1 MDFWAQHKDF
11 VLKILAGFGVFLV
24 ALIARGIAFGDEL
37 EDASKENR
45 KLSSEIKAMKIATPS
60 EIRGLEGARDKLKVN
75 ARNISAQIAWVGTAE
90 ELEPKLI
97 ERALGYL
104 RPNREDP
111 QRLPAAVRLAQDAI
125 RANLNGG
132 FGELRGAIE
141 DELVNEA
148 SEKNIRIE
156 RDLGFA
162 QITELQPEEL
172 EKYLLQ
178 LELATRVVRY
188 CIDAEVDAIEE
199 IRVEQRGTT
208 VIPGGNPEF
217 LREYPVRIR
226 FRASQAAMLKVFRAL
241 DNNKPTAPD
250 RGVSIERTERPR
262 DHVIVEATLLAI
274 AVNLDAGFAA
284 EAKE

>member
-1 MDFWAQHKDF
+1 VDFWAQHKDF

-37 EDASKENR
+37 EEASRDNK
-45 KLSSEIKAMKIATPS
+45 KLNSEIKAMKIATAS
-60 EIRGLEGARDKLKVN
+60 EIRGLESARDKLKSN
-75 ARNISAQIAWVGTAE
+75 AETISAQVAWVGTPE
-90 ELEPKLI
+90 ELESKLI
-97 ERALGYL
+97 ERSLSYL

-162 QITELQPEEL
+162 QITELEPDEL

-178 LELATRVVRY
+178 LELTTRVVRY

-199 IRVEQRGTT
+199 IRVEQRTSQ

-217 LREYPVRIR
+217 LREFPVRIR
-226 FRASQAAMLKVFRAL
+226 FRANQAAMLKVFAAL
-241 DNNKPTAPD
+241 DRTKPTAPD
-250 RGVSIERTERPR
+250 RGITIDRTERPR

-274 AVNLDAGFAA
+274 AVNLEAGFAA